1 MTATAP
7 ARRMLAAVAAASV
20 TAAATRAATT
30 RLAPRSDRAGP
41 ERSASGPGDPFVRRN
56 HAGDPVTLLEG
67 PAWVLGASVGTVTA
81 GGPGRDLLVVLVPGA
96 LGLLDDLAGD
106 TTTKGLRGHLGA
118 LRRGTVSTGATKVAG
133 LAGVAL
139 VVAAR
144 EHQAGTGAGAL
155 RRGPVASIGV
165 LRDALVVAGSANL
178 VNLFDLRPGR
188 ALKVAGALATLALL
202 APSSSGRAGRAGRAG
217 REGRVGREV
226 RAGRAGAAA
235 EVALGASLGALPD
248 DLAGRSMLGDSGANP
263 LGALVGLALL
273 RAGGPRAR
281 TATAAAL
288 VALTLVS
295 ERVSFTRVIEQTPW
309 LRRLD
314 EWGRG

>member
-1 MTATAP
+1 MAATAP

-30 RLAPRSDRAGP
+30 RLVPRSDRAGP
-41 ERSASGPGDPFVRRN
+41 GRSASRIGDPFVRRN

-202 APSSSGRAGRAGRAG
+202 APSSSGRAGRAGR
-217 REGRVGREV
+217 EV
-226 RAGRAGAAA
+226 CAGRAGAAA

>member
-1 MTATAP
+1 MAATAP

-30 RLAPRSDRAGP
+30 RLALRSDRAGP

-202 APSSSGRAGRAGRAG
+202 APSSSGPA
-217 REGRVGREV
+217 GREV

-288 VALTLVS
+288 VALTLLS

>member
-1 MTATAP
+1 MAATAP

-30 RLAPRSDRAGP
+30 RLALRSDRAGP
-41 ERSASGPGDPFVRRN
+41 GRSASGPGDPFVRRN

-202 APSSSGRAGRAGRAG
+202 APSSSGRAGR
-217 REGRVGREV
+217 EV
-226 RAGRAGAAA
+226 RPAGAGAAA